1 MDFFQEEIKKLKKKG
16 LYRALKV
23 IESAQESKVKIGG
36 RDFLLFSSNN
46 YLGLAN
52 HPKLKEAAKEAIDR
66 YGVGAGASRLI
77 SGSMFL
83 HQELEREVARFKKT
97 EEAIVFTSGYMANVG
112 TIPALT
118 DKDDVI
124 IIDKLCHASII
135 DGCRLSKAKLQVYPH
150 NDINILEKILKKNS
164 SKSKKLI
171 ITEGIFS
178 MEGSISPLSE
188 ILALA
193 KKYEALILLD
203 DAHATG
209 VLGEEGRGT
218 CEYFNTYHDSIIQ
231 MGTFSKA
238 LGSLGGFVAGNKDLM
253 DYLRNKARSFV
264 YSTALPPAVIAT
276 SIAAIKIIRNNPE
289 IRKKLWLNVNYLKEK
304 LNKLGYNILN
314 TPSQIIPIIIGD
326 NERVLRIS
334 KILYEKGIF
343 ICAIRTPTVPK
354 KTERLRLTTMS
365 SHQKKDLDYTLEI
378 FSNLKNWL

>member
-1 MDFFQEEIKKLKKKG
+1 MDFFQEEIEKLKRKG
-16 LYRALKV
+16 LYRALKI
-23 IESAQESKVKIGG
+23 IESASESKVKIGG

-83 HQELEREVARFKKT
+83 HQKLEREIADFKKT
-97 EEAIVFTSGYMANVG
+97 EDAIVFTSGYMANVG

-135 DGCRLSKAKLQVYPH
+135 DGCQLSKARLQVYPH
-150 NDINILEKILKKNS
+150 NDINALERILKKNS
-164 SKSKKLI
+164 NKSKKLI
-171 ITEGIFS
+171 ITEGVFS
-178 MEGSISPLSE
+178 MEGSIPPLSQ

-209 VLGEEGRGT
+209 VLGDEGRGT
-218 CEYFNTYHDSIIQ
+218 CEYFNAYHSSIIQ

-238 LGSLGGFVAGNKDLM
+238 LGSLGGFIAGNKDLI
-253 DYLRNKARSFV
+253 DYLRNKARSFI
-264 YSTALPPAVIAT
+264 YSTALPPAAIAT
-276 SIAAIKIIRNNPE
+276 SIAAIKIIRNNPK
-289 IRKKLWLNVNYLKEK
+289 IRKKLWHNVNYLKEK
-304 LNKLGYNILN
+304 LSKLGYNILN

-326 NERVLRIS
+326 NERVLKIS
-334 KILYEKGIF
+334 KILYEKGVF
-343 ICAIRTPTVPK
+343 ISAIRTPTVPK
-354 KTERLRLTTMS
+354 KTERLRLTVMS
-365 SHQKKDLDYTLEI
+365 SHQREDLDYTIEV